1 MNSLIIKFLNN
12 THNIMKLMHNYNKKI
27 SIKLI
32 FSNNNKFNNIIYNGK
47 RTKSYLKQVNKY
59 KKIKILFQINK
70 I

>member
-1 MNSLIIKFLNN
+1 MNSFIIKFHNN

-47 RTKSYLKQVNKY
+47 RTKSYLKQVNNY